1 MILSQEL
8 RCLNELE
15 PDDGD
20 GDSDTSNFNFIND
33 V

>member
-1 MILSQEL
+1 MLLEKEL

-20 GDSDTSNFNFIND
+20 SDTSNFDFID
-33 V
+33 DG